1 MEESINTKSNGMKIM
16 IVDDDNFL
24 LDMYSMKF
32 KANGYKVIACV
43 GSDECLAKLREGE
56 TPDILVFDIV
66 MPKMDGVA
74 LYEEITK
81 ANLIPEAVKV
91 VLTNQG
97 QIEDKEKMET
107 MKVDGYIVKALHTPS
122 EVVRMVNDIA
132 IKK

>member
-1 MEESINTKSNGMKIM
+1 MEEKTSTKPNGKKIM

-32 KANGYKVIACV
+32 KASGYEVVVSNGPEDA
-43 GSDECLAKLREGE
+43 LNKLREGE
-56 TPDILVFDIV
+56 TPDIFIFDII

-74 LYEEITK
+74 MYTEIVK
-81 ANLIPEAVKV
+81 ENLIPDAHTV

-97 QIEDKEKMET
+97 QAEDKEKVES

-122 EVVRMVNDIA
+122 EVVAMVDDIIA
-132 IKK
+132 KK

>member
-1 MEESINTKSNGMKIM
+1 MEKDKKIKSNGKKIM

-32 KANGYKVIACV
+32 RSNGYQVVVCN
-43 GSDECLAKLREGE
+43 GSDEALNKLREGE
-56 TPDILVFDIV
+56 NPDIFIFDII

-74 LYEEITK
+74 LYEEIIK
-81 ANLIPEAVKV
+81 ANLIPNAVKV

-97 QIEDKEKMET
+97 QVEDREKAEM

-122 EVVRMVNDIA
+122 EVVTMINDIVS
-132 IKK
+132 KK